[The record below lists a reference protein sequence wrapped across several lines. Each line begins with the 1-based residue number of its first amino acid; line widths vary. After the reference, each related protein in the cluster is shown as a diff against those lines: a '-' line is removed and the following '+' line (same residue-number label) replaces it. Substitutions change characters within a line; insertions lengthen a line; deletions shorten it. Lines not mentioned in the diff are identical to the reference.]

1 MFHTITL
8 SVAVLVMGLAILL
21 NGLMLIG
28 SILKPKSLAQ
38 CVKIIT
44 LMINIST
51 LVALLFK
58 MPIGA

>member
-1 MFHTITL
+1 
-8 SVAVLVMGLAILL
+8 MGLAILL